1 MAVNQT
7 KSGNWYVQYRIP
19 GISSPRK
26 EYFGKTEEAWNQA
39 MSREQEVKAGYVYSV
54 AALANSR
61 TVYLDELGQ
70 CYLDSLKV
78 KDKSAE
84 WIGTLKFLLNEHF
97 LPCLCH
103 VPVDQLGIQDIL
115 KVAARFTDKAAATQN
130 RYMDSLHAI
139 FRFGIRHE
147 LTTNDPMAH
156 WKKKREPRRDVR
168 LTVKDLSRIYA
179 VASDHLKWII
189 EVEWE
194 LGTRPGNSE
203 LFSLLWQDI
212 DFNRGTIH
220 IRGTKT
226 PGSDRIVPMTSDFR
240 ERLLIKREI
249 AQSPYVI
256 EKNGRG
262 IKQCR
267 KSFKTALEK
276 AGIDYP
282 VRLYDIRHL
291 FASTMLANGGDL
303 KAVSKLLGHSS
314 TRMTADTYYH
324 ELQGEKERALSVKPH
339 LLYDV

>member
-7 KSGNWYVQYRIP
+7 KSGRWYVQYRVLGLSSP
-19 GISSPRK
+19 KKDYFGNAPEAEEQALQRQAEISSGHI
-26 EYFGKTEEAWNQA
+26 YT
-39 MSREQEVKAGYVYSV
+39 V
-54 AALANSR
+54 AALASSR
-61 TVYLDELGQ
+61 QVYLDDLGQ
-70 CYLDSLKV
+70 CYLDFLKV
-78 KDKSAE
+78 KDKTIS

-97 LPCLCH
+97 LPELCH
-103 VPVDQLGIQDIL
+103 VPVDQISFKDIL
-115 KVAARFTDKAAATQN
+115 KVAARFADKSAATQN

-156 WKKKREPRRDVR
+156 WQKKRETQRDML
-168 LTVKDLSRIYA
+168 LTVKDLAKIYA
-179 VASDHLKWII
+179 AAPDHLRWII

-212 DFNRGTIH
+212 DFDQCSIR

-226 PGSDRIVPMTSDFR
+226 VGSDRIIPMTPKFR
-240 ERLLIKREI
+240 ERLLIKREM

-256 EKNGRG
+256 EKDGRG
-262 IKQCR
+262 IKHCR
-267 KSFKTALEK
+267 RSFKSALEK
-276 AGIDYP
+276 AQIGYP

-324 ELQGEKERALSVKPH
+324 EIQGEKERALSVKPH
-339 LLYDV
+339 LF

>member
-1 MAVNQT
+1 MAVSQT
-7 KSGNWYVQYRIP
+7 KSGNWYVQYRVP
-19 GISSPRK
+19 GLVSPK
-26 EYFGKTEEAWNQA
+26 KDYFGNESEAQELALN
-39 MSREQEVKAGYVYSV
+39 REKEIKSGHIYTV
-54 AALANSR
+54 AALSNSR
-61 TVYLDELGQ
+61 QIYLDDLGQ
-70 CYLDSLKV
+70 CYLDFLKV
-78 KDKSAE
+78 KDKTTS

-103 VPVDQLGIQDIL
+103 LPVDQISFKDIL
-115 KVAARFTDKAAATQN
+115 AVAARFTNKSPATQN

-147 LTTNDPMAH
+147 LTTNDPMSN
-156 WKKKREPRRDVR
+156 WQKKRELRRDMR
-168 LTVKDLSRIYA
+168 LTIKDLSKIYA
-179 VASDHLKWII
+179 AAPDHLRWII

-194 LGTRPGNSE
+194 LGMRPGNSE

-212 DFNRGTIH
+212 DFNQGTIQ

-226 PGSDRIVPMTSDFR
+226 AGSDRTIPMTPNFR
-240 ERLLIKREI
+240 ERLLLKRKI

-267 KSFKTALEK
+267 KSFKNALEK
-276 AGIDYP
+276 AKIDYP

-339 LLYDV
+339 LF